1 MGKGPR
7 DEGLIRPAMDLAV
20 ETKRSDF
27 ACLDWFT
34 SEILRF
40 AQDDNAW
47 ERYTTGRYTT
57 GGIDLG
63 EAAGRGS
70 WERQLGEAAG
80 RGSWERHRPGGGI
93 YVGEV

>member
-1 MGKGPR
+1 MDRHPR
-7 DEGLIRPAMDLAV
+7 SFGWGRDLGDEGLIRPATDLAV

-47 ERYTTGRYTT
+47 ERFSNWEVWTWNRHRSGR
-57 GGIDLG
+57 GIDLE
-63 EAAGRGS
+63 EA
-70 WERQLGEAAG
+70 
-80 RGSWERHRPGGGI
+80 
-93 YVGEV
+93 